1 MVFLLASR
9 FFNSKGPIE
18 CKAYT
23 YNICINVEKGDSMKG
38 KYLAPKHK
46 RKQIIFPAWAFL
58 SVHLIYSELLLYLWS
73 DNSFKLLQCCIIV
86 LFAAGLGCLLGAF
99 LNLFKKVSKT
109 LCLIV
114 AFVVTVLI
122 LMEYFILDAY
132 KNFMP
137 LVTIINGAGGVAK
150 DFLGLALSLIA
161 NNWWRILLGL
171 LPIFLYGILGQ
182 NGEIQKTSFAPPFLG
197 CVISYVAAFTLIF
210 FVTHDIQS
218 LTGKYNFDIAV
229 RNFGLNVAMVA
240 DAVHSGSSNDDE
252 FQPIE
257 MQQPIIE
264 ETQSQKLTEESIE
277 QNMTIAT
284 EPSAKKPIEY
294 DFNTIAG
301 LDFNE
306 LATSATNSR
315 IKNMHEYLGS
325 LTPSKKNAYTGIF
338 EGKNL
343 IFITAEAFT
352 KELIDP
358 VRTPTL
364 YRLANKGIVFNDY
377 YQPAWGAST
386 TSGEYS
392 NLTGL
397 VPTNGGDCMYTPT
410 KQDMFLLIG
419 KQLQARNYYSAAY
432 HNHHA
437 NFYNRDK
444 THTSLG
450 YDKFLGI
457 YGGLENV
464 DIVWPESDQQL
475 ITATID
481 DYINNQPFSVYYMT
495 VSGHS
500 VYARNQHV
508 QADKHYDLVADMGY
522 SEPIKCYVAANM
534 ELEYALATLV
544 ESLEQH
550 GIADD
555 TVIVIGTDHYPYGLE
570 KSSTWSNN
578 KNYLKEWY
586 RADDYTKFVRDHN
599 QLIIWSGCIE
609 DQDIVINEPVY
620 SLDILPTL
628 LNLFGCEFDSR
639 LLVGR
644 DVFSD
649 AQPLVLWMDYSWK
662 TDIASYDA
670 STREL
675 IVNEGVTLPEGY
687 VEYIDALVKN
697 KIKYS
702 KFVVD
707 NRYFNL
713 LPNPLSP

>member
-1 MVFLLASR
+1 
-9 FFNSKGPIE
+9 
-18 CKAYT
+18 
-23 YNICINVEKGDSMKG
+23 
-38 KYLAPKHK
+38 
-46 RKQIIFPAWAFL
+46 
-58 SVHLIYSELLLYLWS
+58 
-73 DNSFKLLQCCIIV
+73 
-86 LFAAGLGCLLGAF
+86 
-99 LNLFKKVSKT
+99 
-109 LCLIV
+109 
-114 AFVVTVLI
+114 
-122 LMEYFILDAY
+122 
-132 KNFMP
+132 
-137 LVTIINGAGGVAK
+137 
-150 DFLGLALSLIA
+150 
-161 NNWWRILLGL
+161 
-171 LPIFLYGILGQ
+171 
-182 NGEIQKTSFAPPFLG
+182 
-197 CVISYVAAFTLIF
+197 
-210 FVTHDIQS
+210 
-218 LTGKYNFDIAV
+218 
-229 RNFGLNVAMVA
+229 
-240 DAVHSGSSNDDE
+240 
-252 FQPIE
+252 
-257 MQQPIIE
+257 
-264 ETQSQKLTEESIE
+264 
-277 QNMTIAT
+277 
-284 EPSAKKPIEY
+284 
-294 DFNTIAG
+294 
-301 LDFNE
+301 
-306 LATSATNSR
+306 
-315 IKNMHEYLGS
+315 
-325 LTPSKKNAYTGIF
+325 
-338 EGKNL
+338 
-343 IFITAEAFT
+343 
-352 KELIDP
+352 
-358 VRTPTL
+358 
-364 YRLANKGIVFNDY
+364 
-377 YQPAWGAST
+377 
-386 TSGEYS
+386 
-392 NLTGL
+392 
-397 VPTNGGDCMYTPT
+397 
-410 KQDMFLLIG
+410 MFLLIG

-586 RADDYTKFVRDHN
+586 GADDYTKFVRDHN

-707 NRYFNL
+707 NRYFNS